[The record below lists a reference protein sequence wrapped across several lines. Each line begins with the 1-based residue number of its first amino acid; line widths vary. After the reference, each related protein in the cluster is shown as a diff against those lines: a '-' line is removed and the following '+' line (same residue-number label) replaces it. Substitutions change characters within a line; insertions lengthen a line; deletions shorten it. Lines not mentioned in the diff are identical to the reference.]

1 MKHLLKYDK
10 NRSAG
15 NPAIASKIARFHQKV
30 LTDLTEL
37 TEKMAMKLDTTLFF
51 ICNLLGKWVPLR
63 IVKLF
68 QFVDSC
74 IYIFFGN
81 MRIDLPHGTI
91 IGVTA
96 DPHRR

>member
-10 NRSAG
+10 YRSAG
-15 NPAIASKIARFHQKV
+15 NPAIASKIARFQQKV

-37 TEKMAMKLDTTLFF
+37 TKKMVTKLVTTLFF
-51 ICNLLGKWVPLR
+51 IC

-74 IYIFFGN
+74 IDIFFRN

-96 DPHRR
+96 DSHSG

>member
-10 NRSAG
+10 YRSAG
-15 NPAIASKIARFHQKV
+15 NPAIASKIARFQQKV

-37 TEKMAMKLDTTLFF
+37 TEKLAMKLATKLFF
-51 ICNLLGKWVPLR
+51 IC

-81 MRIDLPHGTI
+81 MRIDLTHRSI